1 MKRWIIAAFCTLALT
16 ACGNEESAS
25 KPAEQEV
32 KPTPAA
38 QEDKPVPP
46 EAKGTV
52 EEDGFIKYRSAEWH
66 GEFNGLKINVNSVS
80 VTNDVA
86 KALEI
91 QDAEPNI
98 RGVFVW
104 ITTDNTTDKEFYST
118 LSTANLVTSSREQA
132 SPDVFLSDDFPLEIA
147 PNAKTDGDLAY
158 ILKSEDDVKNIKS
171 ITLNFEIT
179 DQKTYE
185 TKKFNVNLPL
195 K

>member
-1 MKRWIIAAFCTLALT
+1 MKRWIIAALCTLALT
-16 ACGNEESAS
+16 ACGSEESTKTTA
-25 KPAEQEV
+25 QEE
-32 KPTPAA
+32 KPTTA
-38 QEDKPVPP
+38 QKQEVPP

-66 GEFNGLKINVNSVS
+66 GEFNDLKINVNGVS
-80 VTNDVA
+80 VTNDVT

-91 QDAEPNI
+91 EDAEPNV

-132 SPDVFLSDDFPLEIA
+132 SPDVFLSDDFPLEIV